1 MVGLPSP
8 AHASQAAAGIS
19 AIAAWTLTAIVPS
32 VSFIVHS
39 EMLGPEHRSF
49 HSLRPSRLHNVVIL
63 PSQDR
68 RYAVAVQ
75 RVARPPHPL
84 FISPHRAEDQLCA
97 PSVSNRASTLHIVVN
112 PCTGRDLRRR
122 SGWLDRK
129 ADSYSRRAEICQP
142 ELADA
147 GRATARTGFPGHDPI
162 YICAPIA
169 RSGRLWCHSSISSSS
184 LCSRKHSR
192 S

>member
-32 VSFIVHS
+32 VSFIVYS

-84 FISPHRAEDQLCA
+84 FINPH
-97 PSVSNRASTLHIVVN
+97 RASTLHIVVN

-129 ADSYSRRAEICQP
+129 ADSYSRRAEICQ
-142 ELADA
+142 
-147 GRATARTGFPGHDPI
+147 
-162 YICAPIA
+162 
-169 RSGRLWCHSSISSSS
+169 
-184 LCSRKHSR
+184 
-192 S
+192 